1 MGFWYYER
9 SEKVKRL
16 KLKRKYLIIVMFIA
30 TILSIKTIKLTVYKI
45 NQNKKI
51 AEQCDQSKGYTC
63 SSYELRQYLI
73 NR

>member
-1 MGFWYYER
+1 
-9 SEKVKRL
+9 
-16 KLKRKYLIIVMFIA
+16 MFIA